1 MNRYEQNW
9 HYKSYRRREGGKG
22 YVWRQNDKDQKEM
35 AIEKAQNNLLG
46 NFPMNSV
53 SNQLSKFT
61 TSLKI

>member
-1 MNRYEQNW
+1 
-9 HYKSYRRREGGKG
+9 
-22 YVWRQNDKDQKEM
+22 M

-61 TSLKI
+61 TSLKTWSFLIRARFAEVSMLNPAK